1 MSLLNYNR
9 SLITTV
15 LGEMISIFDDA
26 KQKLNKGSLPE
37 DVNKKISE
45 QLFILKAIKSRVL
58 QKVLSEVVDL
68 GNNLI
73 NKHDK
78 ENFELYSKAIR
89 LIHNH
94 LNEIVH
100 DFKTH
105 SIALTNIYTK
115 LLNANGKE
123 ASPAVAGEMFFPI
136 LIEPTDIKELPTQL
150 PADEFRTV
158 LSQYKKQYSESLS
171 VYLQNND
178 PKRLV
183 EMRQHL
189 VTLEPKNPLFK
200 HRVFFDAS
208 IALFDKLIKDNSIP
222 TQYDKW
228 LISRIDIELKRILA
242 GENNLDQDLMSALL
256 YSLALTDHNLV
267 RIKKLKEHLNLDSYV
282 ADPNGI
288 DPLILEKF
296 TAVLVKAR
304 DIWPTSVESKK
315 FEILKRLV
323 GDIHGKSNFLN
334 NKGFTLLSSNLE
346 AFVSKIDQ
354 VRELKKAAVDGASA
368 ILILE
373 QQLKEGSNLESAI
386 MAANR
391 LRELYGEAP
400 LENNHN
406 EKFRGNNKVALINK
420 LSSEII
426 EDLNKT
432 ETLLTE
438 YLNGN
443 TELHSEIK
451 NNLNQIKV
459 ILSILGSN
467 NKLCQFVDQIVTS
480 LENNHQAN
488 IVNYFTEFLKA
499 VELLKTSEESAYTY
513 IMKYFEIKENSISAS
528 NVEKDANIDK
538 PNDYDLLDIFLEES
552 TNILDSLEKEF
563 PELKTH
569 PTDRELMTRI
579 RRYFHTLKGSSRMVG
594 LIHFGDVMWSIESKL
609 NDSINN
615 GAELSSNI
623 SNAIDQAMVLISDWV
638 TKLKIDH
645 FVEIDG
651 SIIVDTLNGV
661 VTEHIVNIDVIPEI
675 TLQEEEHIHEETT
688 VPETIDIALEN
699 DISIELTM
707 EEVDIPVLQETQ
719 EVDHALPLIEPLELE
734 EVVVLQKEEMHEPET
749 LVIENTLPI
758 IEAFEHHEIV
768 IDKEEEILPVTDDTQ
783 TELMNFEFNA
793 ESLDQDPVI
802 EEPVVVEKIETKNI
816 DENEMLNFEFNLSEI
831 DIPNDEPEV
840 VVTPEPA
847 KIEMPPV
854 HIEEQKQK
862 EELLVPLSID
872 DLHFDLP
879 ETPKQQ
885 VTAPVASNF
894 DFSLDDNIV
903 DNKVVTRSEPI
914 LSVTEHA
921 APTEH
926 TGLKRKSREIPDSWN
941 TAKKPV
947 KQTKA
952 KQAPPK
958 EIGVLDKI
966 KNFFKRVFKK

>member
-178 PKRLV
+178 PKHLV

-256 YSLALTDHNLV
+256 YSLALTDYDLV

-354 VRELKKAAVDGASA
+354 VRELKKAAIDGASA

-513 IMKYFEIKENSISAS
+513 IMKYFEIKEHSISAS

-538 PNDYDLLDIFLEES
+538 PNDYDLLDVFLEES

-645 FVEIDG
+645 FVEIDS

-661 VTEHIVNIDVIPEI
+661 VTEPIVNIDVIPEI
-675 TLQEEEHIHEETT
+675 TLQENDTINEEIIANEN
-688 VPETIDIALEN
+688 IDIPLEN
-699 DISIELTM
+699 NINIEVTM
-707 EEVDIPVLQETQ
+707 DDVDIPVLEETQ
-719 EVDHALPLIEPLELE
+719 DIEHALPSIEPLELE
-734 EVVVLQKEEMHEPET
+734 EVVVLQKEETQELET
-749 LVIENTLPI
+749 PVIENTLPI
-758 IEAFEHHEIV
+758 IEDFEQHDIV
-768 IDKEEEILPVTDDTQ
+768 VEKDINPVIDDTQ

-793 ESLDQDPVI
+793 ESLDKDPVI
-802 EEPVVVEKIETKNI
+802 EEPIVVENIETNKNI

-840 VVTPEPA
+840 TTIPETA

-854 HIEEQKQK
+854 NIETPK
-862 EELLVPLSID
+862 EELLEPLSID

-879 ETPKQQ
+879 DTSEQ
-885 VTAPVASNF
+885 VISPVASNF
-894 DFSLDDNIV
+894 DFTLDDNIV

-941 TAKKPV
+941 TTKKPV
-947 KQTKA
+947 RQTKV
-952 KQAPPK
+952 KQEPPK
-958 EIGVLDKI
+958 EMGVLDKI